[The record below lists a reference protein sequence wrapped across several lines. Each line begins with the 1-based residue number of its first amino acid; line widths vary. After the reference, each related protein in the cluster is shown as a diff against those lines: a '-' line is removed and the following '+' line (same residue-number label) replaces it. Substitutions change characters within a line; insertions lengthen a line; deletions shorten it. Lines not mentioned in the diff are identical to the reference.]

1 MGTSLCQLILL
12 AIQPLCG
19 MISGKEGAAVYL
31 HSPVKIYSEDN
42 CVISHSGELSAL
54 GNKAMILTGKSSAKK
69 CGALQDVLSALG
81 ETPYVLYDAVEE
93 NPSIETVM
101 RARDIA
107 VKEGAD
113 FFIGIGGGSPMDAA
127 KAVALMA
134 KNPEL
139 DSAVL
144 YEPIE
149 LEHYPIACIPTT
161 CGTGAEVTH
170 NAVLTRHALRT
181 KKSIAH
187 KMYPSLALLDSK
199 YLRAM
204 PRAVLVNTCVDALSH
219 LLESRLNFNSNE
231 LNRCYSRQ
239 GLILWGRF
247 RDRLMTNCLTDND
260 YRDMLHASLMGGL
273 SISHTGTSLPHGL
286 SYALTY
292 ELGMP
297 HGQAVG
303 AFLGGFA
310 EKYPD
315 AKASEEAAQLLGFE
329 SSKALHAYLLQLL
342 GHVEVESALLE
353 AAAAK
358 LLEDP
363 RKLKNFPFPLD
374 KKFICS
380 LLN

>member
-1 MGTSLCQLILL
+1 
-12 AIQPLCG
+12 
-19 MISGKEGAAVYL
+19 MISGKEGVTVLL
-31 HSPVKIYSEDN
+31 HIPVKIYSEDN
-42 CVISHSGELSAL
+42 CVISRAGELRAL
-54 GNKAMILTGKSSAKK
+54 GSRAMILTGKSSAKK

-81 ETPYVLYDAVEE
+81 ETPYVLFDSVEE

-101 RARDIA
+101 QARELA
-107 VKEGAD
+107 VKEAAD

-139 DSAVL
+139 DSSVL
-144 YEPIE
+144 YEPIR
-149 LEHYPIACIPTT
+149 LSHYPIACIPTT

-170 NAVLTRHALRT
+170 NAVLTRHSLRT

-199 YLRAM
+199 YLYAM
-204 PRAVLVNTCVDALSH
+204 PRGVLVNTCVDALSH
-219 LLESRLNFNSNE
+219 LIESMLNANSNE

-239 GLILWGRF
+239 GLLLWGKF
-247 RDRLMTNCLTDND
+247 KDRLLNNCLTDDD
-260 YRDMLHASLMGGL
+260 YWDMLHASLMGGL

-297 HGQAVG
+297 HGRAVG
-303 AFLGGFA
+303 AFLGGFV

-315 AKASEEAAQLLGFE
+315 TKASAEAARLLGFE
-329 SSKALHAYLLQLL
+329 SSLALREYLLCLL
-342 GHVEVESALLE
+342 GPAEADPDIIK

-358 LLEDP
+358 LLQDP
-363 RKLKNFPFPLD
+363 KKLKNFPFSPD
-374 KKFICS
+374 TGFMCS
-380 LLN
+380 LIS